1 MHLINFA
8 VYDSVLGWNL
18 ENKCV
23 KGSIFD
29 VFLESFLLRIVSK
42 PGFSPRKAARARI
55 YPRKTKYRGRVTKKK
70 KKIGKKIKQ

>member
-8 VYDSVLGWNL
+8 VYDSVLWWNL
-18 ENKCV
+18 ENKCI

-42 PGFSPRKAARARI
+42 PGFSPEKQLGQGFI
-55 YPRKTKYRGRVTKKK
+55 P
-70 KKIGKKIKQ
+70 GKQNIEEG

>member
-8 VYDSVLGWNL
+8 VYDSVLWWNL

-29 VFLESFLLRIVSK
+29 VFFRVFSAKNSKQARLL
-42 PGFSPRKAARARI
+42 PRKAARARI

-70 KKIGKKIKQ
+70 KK